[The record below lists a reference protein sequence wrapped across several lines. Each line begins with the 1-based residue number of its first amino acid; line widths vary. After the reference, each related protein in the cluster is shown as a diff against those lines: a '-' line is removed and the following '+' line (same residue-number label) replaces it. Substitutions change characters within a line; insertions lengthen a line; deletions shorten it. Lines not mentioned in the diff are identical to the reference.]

1 MSLSNALKYA
11 QPGQTIFLKNG
22 TYSGAK
28 VERSVSGTADKNIN
42 LVAESLST
50 DGSKAHRFI
59 LACIW
64 SVCKRFSG
72 CRYPDLR

>member
-42 LVAESLST
+42 LVQNHFLQTEQT
-50 DGSKAHRFI
+50 
-59 LACIW
+59 
-64 SVCKRFSG
+64 V
-72 CRYPDLR
+72 